1 MNMKKQLIVAVSL
14 VCMAALAACNNEESA
29 SDNTPVAIVD
39 GTEITESDFVEEL
52 KTNYGEATLQTMIRD
67 HLLNQA
73 IESVGVTD
81 EEIDEELEMLRTE
94 FRVTYGIEDDEGI
107 LEALQ
112 SQFNLN
118 VESIDEFVDEY
129 LLPPLVL
136 KKLATEGIEITEEEI
151 RAYYEENE
159 EQFGEQIRASHILV
173 EDEETAAEVLEKI
186 EAGEDFAE
194 LAKEYS
200 TDTGSGARG
209 GDLDFFGEGK
219 MVKPFE
225 EVAFSL
231 EIGEIS
237 EPVESEFGFH
247 IIKVTDQ
254 RNDFEDYAEEIE
266 QILIQQQAKS
276 TDEVMAELL
285 DNADIDIKDSRFSD
299 LFNEEAQ

>member
-1 MNMKKQLIVAVSL
+1 MKKQLVAAISL
-14 VCMAALAACNNEESA
+14 ACITALVACNNEETA

-39 GTEITESDFVEEL
+39 GTEITESEFVEEL
-52 KTNYGEATLQTMIRD
+52 KTNYGGSTLQAMIRD

-73 IESVGVTD
+73 IETAGVTD

-94 FRVTYGIEDDEGI
+94 FRVTYGIEDDEGV

-112 SQFNLN
+112 NQFNLN

-129 LLPPLVL
+129 LVPPLVL
-136 KKLATEGIEITEEEI
+136 QKLATEGIEITDEDI

-200 TDTGSGARG
+200 TDPGSGARG

-219 MVKPFE
+219 MVPPFE
-225 EVAFSL
+225 EAAFAL

-237 EPVESEFGFH
+237 EPVESDFGFH

-254 RNDFEDYAEEIE
+254 RNTFEDYADEIE
-266 QILIQQQAKS
+266 QILIQQQSKS
-276 TDEVMAELL
+276 NDEIMAELL
-285 DNADIDIKDSRFSD
+285 ENADVEIKDSRFTD
-299 LFNEEAQ
+299 LFNEGNE

>member
-1 MNMKKQLIVAVSL
+1 MKKQLVAAISL
-14 VCMAALAACNNEESA
+14 ACMTALVACNNEETA

-39 GTEITESDFVEEL
+39 GTEITETEFVDQL
-52 KTNYGEATLQTMIRD
+52 KTNYGGSTLQAMIRD
-67 HLLNQA
+67 HLLTQA
-73 IESVGVTD
+73 IDTVGVTD

-94 FRVTYGIEDDEGI
+94 FRVTYGIEDDEGV

-112 SQFNLN
+112 TQFNLN
-118 VESIDEFVDEY
+118 VDSIDEFVDEY
-129 LLPPLVL
+129 LVPPLVL
-136 KKLATEGIEITEEEI
+136 KKLATDGIEITEEEI

-173 EDEETAAEVLEKI
+173 EDEEIAAEVLEKI

-200 TDTGSGARG
+200 TDPGSGARG

-219 MVKPFE
+219 MVAPFE
-225 EVAFSL
+225 EAAFSM

-237 EPVESEFGFH
+237 EPIESDFGFH

-254 RNDFEDYAEEIE
+254 RNAFEDYADEIE
-266 QILIQQQAKS
+266 QILIQQQSKS
-276 TDEVMAELL
+276 NDEVMAELL
-285 DNADIDIKDSRFSD
+285 ENANIDIKDSRFSD
-299 LFNEEAQ
+299 LYNEENE